1 MNELQRHIYSWTFFF
16 FFFPYH
22 QINCYLYVV
31 HVNPTNPLAHTTW
44 HCTLLLSKIQ
54 SLLFT
59 GDGQEQ
65 KDEKV
70 DDDED
75 RRNPQYIPKKGMFYE
90 HDDRIDSGD
99 KKRPKKED

>member
-1 MNELQRHIYSWTFFF
+1 ML
-16 FFFPYH
+16 FP
-22 QINCYLYVV
+22 
-31 HVNPTNPLAHTTW
+31 
-44 HCTLLLSKIQ
+44 
-54 SLLFT
+54 

-99 KKRPKKED
+99 KKAAKEGGLESEKADL